1 LEKSI
6 PLVTC
11 TIVESVKP
19 SPLIKTVEPPDVL
32 PVVGVI
38 EVSFGIKLNV
48 NASFCMA
55 FPEFMICTSMPYL
68 TPAIRPELAPILH
81 TI

>member
-1 LEKSI
+1 LALEKSI

-32 PVVGVI
+32 PLI
-38 EVSFGIKLNV
+38 IL
-48 NASFCMA
+48 
-55 FPEFMICTSMPYL
+55 
-68 TPAIRPELAPILH
+68 IR
-81 TI
+81 

>member
-1 LEKSI
+1 
-6 PLVTC
+6 
-11 TIVESVKP
+11 
-19 SPLIKTVEPPDVL
+19 
-32 PVVGVI
+32 VVGVI

-55 FPEFMICTSMPYL
+55 FPEFLICTSMLYL

-81 TI
+81 NI